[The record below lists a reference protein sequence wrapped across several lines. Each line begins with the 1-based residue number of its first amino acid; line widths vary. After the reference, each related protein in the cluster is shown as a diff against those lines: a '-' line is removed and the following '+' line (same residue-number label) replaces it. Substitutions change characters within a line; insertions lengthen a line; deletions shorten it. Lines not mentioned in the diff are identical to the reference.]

1 MKKLTK
7 KESTKKRGYHR
18 KAAGV
23 ASTSSKSNVPR
34 KISDIKGLLAQP
46 KKAAGGRPYEGRFT
60 VHDVRWSGKGHE
72 AIATF
77 ALTAEQL
84 ADAAESHLLWTDQ
97 DVQRGWK
104 PEINPRPARELPLAQ
119 GYPDPKLYVFDAA
132 NADEIAE
139 KLLGGEKLFLN
150 PLIWNLR
157 PGAFEGYFNET
168 SSSFHLYSGRIYLP
182 DSHHR
187 QQGILK
193 AVRTFKE
200 EPGAY
205 PNFSLSKEFNIEL
218 YFLSKDDEGNYFY
231 DKNQRPKPTAKSK
244 AYDLTTLDDRSI
256 LAKKVIEKSAALSN
270 NVNRVTDRLTAR
282 NPQVITLSTL
292 REMLRDLSPEDSM
305 DTAEVE
311 GLAIVAASFFDLLAQ
326 ARPELGSIP
335 IVERRAIRD
344 TLIVDAAVMMHGYAS
359 LMKSFNES
367 VSGLGMR
374 GATTKWQK
382 DLQRLSSSHRYTFGK
397 WNGDLFDKRNPLWSR
412 IGVVKPGKTGQKLTV
427 INTGGARSECGRVL
441 RQLLATK
448 PDITNLE
455 YLASR

>member
-1 MKKLTK
+1 MKKRTL
-7 KESTKKRGYHR
+7 KEPAKSGGDHR
-18 KAAGV
+18 KTAG
-23 ASTSSKSNVPR
+23 ATSAPTNLMPPR
-34 KISDIKGLLAQP
+34 RISDIKGMLTRP
-46 KKAAGGRPYEGRFT
+46 KMAAGGRPYQGRLT
-60 VHDVRWSGKGHE
+60 VHDVRWSGEGPE

-77 ALTAEQL
+77 AMTGEQL
-84 ADAAESHLLWTDQ
+84 ADAAESYLLWTDQ
-97 DVQRGWK
+97 EVQRGWR
-104 PEINPRPARELPLAQ
+104 PEITPRPARELPLAQ
-119 GYPDPKLYVFDAA
+119 GYPDPKVYIFDAS

-139 KLLGGEKLFLN
+139 KLLCGEKLFLG

-157 PGAFEGYFNET
+157 PGEFEGYFDEK
-168 SSSFHLYSGRIYLP
+168 SSSLHLYSGKLYLP

-187 QQGILK
+187 QQAILK

-200 EPGAY
+200 EQAAY
-205 PNFSLSKEFNIEL
+205 PNFLLSKEFNIEL

-256 LAKKVIEKSAALSN
+256 LAKKVIEKSAALAN

-282 NPQVITLSTL
+282 NPQVVTLSTL
-292 REMLRDLSPEDSM
+292 REMLRDLPSEAEVDK
-305 DTAEVE
+305 AEVE

-326 ARPELGSIP
+326 VRPELGLVP
-335 IVERRAIRD
+335 VDERRKIREK
-344 TLIVDAAVMMHGYAS
+344 LIVDAAVMMHGYAS

-367 VSGLGMR
+367 VSELSLR
-374 GATTKWQK
+374 GATVKWQR
-382 DLQRLSSSHRYTFGK
+382 DLQRLSCNHRYRFGK
-397 WNGDLFDKRNPLWSR
+397 WSGDLFEKRNPLWSQ

-448 PDITNLE
+448 SGVTNIE
-455 YLASR
+455 FLAKR